1 MKNQWLLCAIVMGLL
16 WLGPPALGTDPDS
29 SPDKPLALDRAI
41 LEISDRDVSE
51 ELVER
56 PVTILV
62 EEGNLVPSLHL
73 ADLAN
78 RVDEVI
84 LFEFIGRAR
93 FIEPVPRTLIER
105 TAQSGQV
112 VTPPFDPGRIHDES
126 VLWIS
131 SQDGLVASPIS
142 VVVLPKGWV
151 SRLVDIP
158 LIADEALLFHSET
171 VAVADQSLVPWERWE
186 EFSLDH
192 GEREG
197 KLSEKQVLQLE
208 PGKFDPLPGDDD
220 WCPGSCI
227 RVPFGPGLAV
237 WTVSFPSDFGWS
249 VKPES
254 SVALVPG
261 TPPSQP
267 IDGIYNQ
274 SWGCG
279 ITIKVPDS
287 CTATIGSSLVVE
299 CCCNHLLA
307 QFGKYCKTIAPPT
320 GWPLCPL

>member
-1 MKNQWLLCAIVMGLL
+1 
-16 WLGPPALGTDPDS
+16 
-29 SPDKPLALDRAI
+29 
-41 LEISDRDVSE
+41 
-51 ELVER
+51 
-56 PVTILV
+56 V

-84 LFEFIGRAR
+84 LFEFIGSAR

-171 VAVADQSLVPWERWE
+171 VAVADQSLVQWERWE
-186 EFSLDH
+186 EFSPDH
-192 GEREG
+192 GDRNAHG
-197 KLSEKQVLQLE
+197 KLSFQLQPE
-208 PGKFDPLPGDDD
+208 KFDPLPGDDE
-220 WCPGSCI
+220 WCPGGCI
-227 RVPFGPGLAV
+227 RVPWGPGLAI
-237 WTVSFPSDFGWS
+237 WTISPPSAFGWS
-249 VKPES
+249 VKPEDS
-254 SVALVPG
+254 LALVPG
-261 TPPSQP
+261 SPPSQP
-267 IDGIYNQ
+267 IDAIYNS

-279 ITIKVPDS
+279 VAIKVPDS
-287 CTATIGSSLVVE
+287 CTATIGPSPVVE
-299 CCCNHLLA
+299 CCCNHLAA
-307 QFGKYCKTIAPPT
+307 QFGHYFQWKDPVRGVASMPSVECRFAKKLRGGDDEEASS
-320 GWPLCPL
+320 